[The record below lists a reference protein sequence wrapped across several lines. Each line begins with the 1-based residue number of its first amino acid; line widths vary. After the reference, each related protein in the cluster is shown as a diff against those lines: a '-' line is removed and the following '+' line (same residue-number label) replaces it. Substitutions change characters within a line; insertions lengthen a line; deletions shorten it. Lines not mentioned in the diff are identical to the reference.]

1 MERKTIS
8 LPRLTGLRPT
18 LESTM
23 LKITEEVGELAQ
35 AIGKFRG
42 LSGEREVRD
51 EAEVVRAIVT
61 ELLDVAQTA
70 TSMMFV
76 IEELYGIN
84 MDEEI
89 ERHVEKLRQKG
100 YIAEN
105 PASTD
110 GAG

>member
-8 LPRLTGLRPT
+8 LPRLTKLTPT

-42 LSGEREVRD
+42 LSGERDKKD

-76 IEELYGIN
+76 IEDLYGIDISAE
-84 MDEEI
+84 M
-89 ERHVEKLRQKG
+89 ERHVEKLRRKN
-100 YIAEN
+100 YL
-105 PASTD
+105 
-110 GAG
+110 

>member
-8 LPRLTGLRPT
+8 LPRLSGLTPT

-35 AIGKFRG
+35 VIGKFRG
-42 LSGEREVRD
+42 LSGERERMEQD
-51 EAEVVRAIVT
+51 QVVRAIVS

-76 IEELYGIN
+76 IEDLYGVD
-84 MDEEI
+84 MQQEM
-89 ERHVEKLRQKG
+89 EKHIDKLAQKG
-100 YIAEN
+100 YL
-105 PASTD
+105 
-110 GAG
+110 

>member
-8 LPRLTGLRPT
+8 LPRLSKLTPT

-35 AIGKFRG
+35 VIGKFRG
-42 LSGEREVRD
+42 LSGEANTLAEP
-51 EAEVVRAIVT
+51 EVVRAIVS

-76 IEELYGIN
+76 IEDLYGVD
-84 MDEEI
+84 MEE
-89 ERHVEKLRQKG
+89 EMEKHVRKLQKKG
-100 YIAEN
+100 YL
-105 PASTD
+105 
-110 GAG
+110 

>member
-1 MERKTIS
+1 MERKNIS
-8 LPRLTGLRPT
+8 LPRLSQLTPT

-42 LSGEREVRD
+42 LSGEKERWDD
-51 EAEVVRAIVT
+51 EDVVRAIVS

-76 IEELYGIN
+76 IEDMYGID
-84 MDEEI
+84 MAEEM

-100 YIAEN
+100 YL
-105 PASTD
+105 
-110 GAG
+110 

>member
-8 LPRLTGLRPT
+8 LPRLTNLTPT

-42 LSGEREVRD
+42 LSGERDKRD
-51 EAEVVRAIVT
+51 EAEVIRAIVT

-76 IEELYGIN
+76 IEDLYGIDIAAE
-84 MDEEI
+84 M
-89 ERHVEKLRQKG
+89 ERHVEKLRSKH
-100 YIAEN
+100 YL
-105 PASTD
+105 
-110 GAG
+110 

>member
-1 MERKTIS
+1 MERKNIS
-8 LPRLTGLRPT
+8 LPRLSQLTPT

-42 LSGEREVRD
+42 LSGEKERWD
-51 EAEVVRAIVT
+51 EEDVVRAIVS

-76 IEELYGIN
+76 IEDMYGID
-84 MDEEI
+84 MAEEM

-100 YIAEN
+100 YL
-105 PASTD
+105 
-110 GAG
+110 

>member
-1 MERKTIS
+1 MERKNIS
-8 LPRLTGLRPT
+8 LPRLTQLTPT

-42 LSGEREVRD
+42 LSGEKQRWNEED
-51 EAEVVRAIVT
+51 VVRAIVS

-76 IEELYGIN
+76 IEDLYGID
-84 MDEEI
+84 MAEEM

-100 YIAEN
+100 YL
-105 PASTD
+105 
-110 GAG
+110 

>member
-8 LPRLTGLRPT
+8 LPRLSGLTPT
-18 LESTM
+18 MESTM

-42 LSGEREVRD
+42 LSGERDRKSD
-51 EAEVVRAIVT
+51 EEVVRAIVS

-76 IEELYGIN
+76 IEDMYGIDMSEE
-84 MDEEI
+84 MD
-89 ERHVEKLRQKG
+89 RHVEKLRQKG
-100 YIAEN
+100 YL
-105 PASTD
+105 
-110 GAG
+110 

>member
-8 LPRLTGLRPT
+8 LPRLSGLTPT

-35 AIGKFRG
+35 VIGKFRG
-42 LSGEREVRD
+42 LSGEREVMAD
-51 EAEVVRAIVT
+51 AEVVRAIVS

-76 IEELYGIN
+76 IEDMYGID
-84 MDEEI
+84 MAEEM
-89 ERHVEKLRQKG
+89 ERHVDKLKAKG
-100 YIAEN
+100 YL
-105 PASTD
+105 
-110 GAG
+110 

>member
-8 LPRLTGLRPT
+8 LPRLSKLTPT

-35 AIGKFRG
+35 VVGKFRG
-42 LSGEREVRD
+42 LSGETEVL
-51 EAEVVRAIVT
+51 EEPEMVRAIVS

-76 IEELYGIN
+76 IEDLYGVD
-84 MDEEI
+84 MAEEM
-89 ERHVEKLRQKG
+89 EKHVQKLQRKG
-100 YIAEN
+100 YL
-105 PASTD
+105 
-110 GAG
+110 

>member
-8 LPRLTGLRPT
+8 LPRLGRLTPT

-35 AIGKFRG
+35 VVGKFRG
-42 LSGEREVRD
+42 LSGEPSKLPED
-51 EAEVVRAIVT
+51 EVVRAIVS

-76 IEELYGIN
+76 IEDLYGID
-84 MDEEI
+84 MHEEMEKHI
-89 ERHVEKLRQKG
+89 EKLQAKG
-100 YIAEN
+100 YL
-105 PASTD
+105 
-110 GAG
+110 

>member
-8 LPRLTGLRPT
+8 LPRLNKLTPT

-35 AIGKFRG
+35 VIGKYRG
-42 LSGEREVRD
+42 LSGEKNVMNHSEL
-51 EAEVVRAIVT
+51 VRAIVS

-76 IEELYGIN
+76 IEELYGID
-84 MDEEI
+84 MAKEMEK
-89 ERHVEKLRQKG
+89 HVEKLQMKG
-100 YIAEN
+100 YL
-105 PASTD
+105 
-110 GAG
+110 

>member
-1 MERKTIS
+1 
-8 LPRLTGLRPT
+8 
-18 LESTM
+18 M

-42 LSGEREVRD
+42 LSGERDRKSD
-51 EAEVVRAIVT
+51 EEVVRAIVS

-76 IEELYGIN
+76 IEDMYGID
-84 MDEEI
+84 MREEM

-100 YIAEN
+100 YL
-105 PASTD
+105 
-110 GAG
+110 

>member
-8 LPRLTGLRPT
+8 LPRLNKLTPT

-35 AIGKFRG
+35 VIGKYRG
-42 LSGEREVRD
+42 LSGEKNVMDQSEIVRS
-51 EAEVVRAIVT
+51 IVS

-76 IEELYGIN
+76 IEELYGID
-84 MDEEI
+84 MSKEMEKHI
-89 ERHVEKLRQKG
+89 EKLQSKG
-100 YIAEN
+100 YL
-105 PASTD
+105 
-110 GAG
+110 

>member
-1 MERKTIS
+1 
-8 LPRLTGLRPT
+8 
-18 LESTM
+18 M

-42 LSGEREVRD
+42 LSGEKERWD
-51 EAEVVRAIVT
+51 EEDVVRAIVS

-76 IEELYGIN
+76 IEDMYGID
-84 MDEEI
+84 MAEEM

-100 YIAEN
+100 YL
-105 PASTD
+105 
-110 GAG
+110 

>member
-8 LPRLTGLRPT
+8 LPRLSKLTPT

-35 AIGKFRG
+35 VIGKYRG
-42 LSGEREVRD
+42 LSGEKHVLDEPELVRS
-51 EAEVVRAIVT
+51 IVS

-76 IEELYGIN
+76 IEELYGID
-84 MDEEI
+84 MAREMEKHI
-89 ERHVEKLRQKG
+89 EKLQKKG
-100 YIAEN
+100 YL
-105 PASTD
+105 
-110 GAG
+110 

>member
-8 LPRLTGLRPT
+8 LPRLGRLTPT

-42 LSGEREVRD
+42 LSGEQDRKPD
-51 EAEVVRAIVT
+51 EEVVRAIVS

-76 IEELYGIN
+76 IEDLYGIDMEAE
-84 MDEEI
+84 MDKHI
-89 ERHVEKLRQKG
+89 EKLKQKG
-100 YIAEN
+100 YL
-105 PASTD
+105 
-110 GAG
+110 

>member
-8 LPRLTGLRPT
+8 LPRLNKLTPT

-35 AIGKFRG
+35 VIGKYRG
-42 LSGEREVRD
+42 LSGEKNVMDQSEIVRS
-51 EAEVVRAIVT
+51 IVS

-76 IEELYGIN
+76 IEELYGID
-84 MDEEI
+84 MSKEMEKHI
-89 ERHVEKLRQKG
+89 EKLQLKG
-100 YIAEN
+100 YL
-105 PASTD
+105 
-110 GAG
+110 

>member
-8 LPRLTGLRPT
+8 LPKLNKLTPT

-35 AIGKFRG
+35 VIGKYRG
-42 LSGEREVRD
+42 LSGEKNVMSD
-51 EAEVVRAIVT
+51 AEVVRSIVS

-76 IEELYGIN
+76 IEELYGID
-84 MDEEI
+84 MGAEM
-89 ERHVEKLRQKG
+89 ERHIEKLQRKG
-100 YIAEN
+100 YL
-105 PASTD
+105 
-110 GAG
+110 

>member
-1 MERKTIS
+1 MERKNIS
-8 LPRLTGLRPT
+8 LPRLSQLTPT

-42 LSGEREVRD
+42 LSGEKERWNEED
-51 EAEVVRAIVT
+51 VVRAIVS

-76 IEELYGIN
+76 IEDLYGID
-84 MDEEI
+84 MEEEM
-89 ERHVEKLRQKG
+89 ERHVEKLKQKG
-100 YIAEN
+100 YL
-105 PASTD
+105 
-110 GAG
+110 

>member
-8 LPRLTGLRPT
+8 LPRLAKLTPT

-35 AIGKFRG
+35 VIGKFRG
-42 LSGEREVRD
+42 LSGEKERLA
-51 EAEVVRAIVT
+51 EAEVVRAIVS

-76 IEELYGIN
+76 IEDLYGID
-84 MDEEI
+84 MSEEM
-89 ERHVEKLRQKG
+89 ERHVDKLQRKG
-100 YIAEN
+100 YL
-105 PASTD
+105 
-110 GAG
+110 

>member
-8 LPRLTGLRPT
+8 LPRLTQLTPT

-35 AIGKFRG
+35 VIGKYRG
-42 LSGEREVRD
+42 LSGERETMD
-51 EAEVVRAIVT
+51 EASVVRAIIS

-76 IEELYGIN
+76 IEDLYGID
-84 MDEEI
+84 MSEEM
-89 ERHVEKLRQKG
+89 EKHVEKLQKKG
-100 YIAEN
+100 YL
-105 PASTD
+105 
-110 GAG
+110 

>member
-8 LPRLTGLRPT
+8 LPRLSQLTPT

-35 AIGKFRG
+35 VIGKYRG
-42 LSGEREVRD
+42 LSGERHTME
-51 EAEVVRAIVT
+51 EEEIVRAIVS

-76 IEELYGIN
+76 IEDLYGID
-84 MDEEI
+84 MSREMEKHID
-89 ERHVEKLRQKG
+89 KLREKG
-100 YIAEN
+100 YL
-105 PASTD
+105 
-110 GAG
+110 

>member
-1 MERKTIS
+1 MQRKTLS
-8 LPRLTGLRPT
+8 LPKLERLTPT

-42 LSGEREVRD
+42 LSGETTRMPD
-51 EAEVVRAIVT
+51 EEVVRAIVT

-76 IEELYGIN
+76 IEDLYGI
-84 MDEEI
+84 DI
-89 ERHVEKLRQKG
+89 EREVERHIEKLRRKG
-100 YIAEN
+100 YL
-105 PASTD
+105 
-110 GAG
+110 

>member
-1 MERKTIS
+1 MERKNIS
-8 LPRLTGLRPT
+8 LPRLSQLTPT

-42 LSGEREVRD
+42 LSGEKERWNEED
-51 EAEVVRAIVT
+51 VVRAIVS

-76 IEELYGIN
+76 IEDLYGIDMAEE
-84 MDEEI
+84 MD
-89 ERHVEKLRQKG
+89 RHVEKLKQKG
-100 YIAEN
+100 YL
-105 PASTD
+105 
-110 GAG
+110 

>member
-1 MERKTIS
+1 MQRKTIS
-8 LPRLTGLRPT
+8 LPKLERLTPT

-42 LSGEREVRD
+42 LSGEETKLPDEEVI
-51 EAEVVRAIVT
+51 RAIVT

-76 IEELYGIN
+76 IEDLYGI
-84 MDEEI
+84 DVEREV
-89 ERHVEKLRQKG
+89 ERHIEKLRRKG
-100 YIAEN
+100 YL
-105 PASTD
+105 
-110 GAG
+110 